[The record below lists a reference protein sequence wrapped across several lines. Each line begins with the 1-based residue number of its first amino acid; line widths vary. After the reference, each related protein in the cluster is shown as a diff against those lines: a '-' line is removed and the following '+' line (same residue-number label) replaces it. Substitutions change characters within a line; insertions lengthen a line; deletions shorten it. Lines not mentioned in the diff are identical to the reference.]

1 MVTKP
6 MTFDLV
12 VSGRLVL
19 PERIIESGWLGIT
32 AGKIVEV
39 GVGAPAGASSS
50 VDAGGKLVFPGVIDG
65 QVHAGSAAGIEG
77 LADATVAAA
86 AGGVTT
92 VVDMPFDDPDPVN
105 TLERMETKIE
115 LIDARASVDVA
126 LYAAPAKGVEGGNV
140 EALAESGA
148 CAFKVSLYEYHPV
161 RFPGFDLGELHDLF
175 PVIAET
181 GLSVAFHNE
190 VQTIIDRNVARIK
203 AERRNGPDT
212 HALSRPAAAESVAN
226 AAVFELALDTGVRAH
241 IVHSTLAR
249 GFDQAAAYRE
259 LGARV
264 SAETCVQYLVF
275 SNDDVL
281 EQGARLK
288 QQPPIRSVE
297 EREALWERVGASLV
311 DFVSSDHVAWPLA
324 RKTNDDMFAAGA
336 GVPGLETLLPAFYTG
351 VVEHNLSI
359 TNVARHLG
367 EGPARHFGLYPQKG
381 LLARGADADFVI
393 FDPSPRS
400 FDESTLASAVKWSP
414 YHGRTFLG
422 QVESVYLRGEPV
434 FAAGVVVARPGQGA
448 FVRPEG

>member
-1 MVTKP
+1 

-39 GVGAPAGASSS
+39 GEGEPAGASSS
-50 VDAGGKLVFPGVIDG
+50 IDARGKLVFPGAIDG
-65 QVHAGSAAGIEG
+65 QIHAGSADGIEG

-92 VVDMPFDDPDPVN
+92 VVDMPFDNPAPVN
-105 TLERMETKIE
+105 TLEHMETKIE

-140 EALAESGA
+140 KALAERGA

-175 PVIAET
+175 PVIKET

-249 GFDQAAAYRE
+249 GFDQAAAYRA

-288 QQPPIRSVE
+288 QQPPIRSAE
-297 EREALWERVGASLV
+297 EREALWERVGQGLV
-311 DFVSSDHVAWPLA
+311 DFVSSDHVAWPLS
-324 RKTNDDMFAAGA
+324 RKTNEDMFAAGA

-351 VVEHNLSI
+351 VVERDLSI
-359 TNVARHLG
+359 TNVARHLS

-381 LLARGADADFVI
+381 VLARGADADLVI
-393 FDPSPRS
+393 FDQSPCS
-400 FDESTLASAVKWSP
+400 FDESALASKVKWSP
-414 YHGRTFLG
+414 YHGRKFLG

-434 FAAGVVVARPGQGA
+434 FEAGAVVARPGQGS
-448 FVRPEG
+448 FVRPKT